1 MRSAPQAT
9 ALVLPL
15 ERFSEPAAAEPA
27 WRALE
32 AFLADATGCRA
43 AHASPPQVFAKVA
56 ALLNSSRHADAHA
69 SSLDAVDRARRAALA
84 RQLDRKHLGG
94 WYARLGEALGYDD
107 EGHDR
112 SVRHPTVGAS
122 ALRDEVRALCLGRH
136 ADAAWL

>member
-1 MRSAPQAT
+1 M
-9 ALVLPL
+9 LPL
-15 ERFSEPAAAEPA
+15 ERFAEPAAAEPA

-69 SSLDAVDRARRAALA
+69 SSLDAVDRTRRAALA
-84 RQLDRKHLGG
+84 RQLDRTHLGG
-94 WYARLGEALGYDD
+94 WYARLGVALGY
-107 EGHDR
+107 GAGR
-112 SVRHPTVGAS
+112 GWAVRHPTVGAS